1 MNTTVIHILFKNFT
15 FVFNKSEKAYN
26 LNTGFLPVGNY
37 NFIAKTTFNK
47 TDLVSKG
54 SFAVQPLQLEGMQ
67 TTANHQ
73 LLHLL
78 SQQSG
83 GRMVYPSAIAS
94 IATQIK
100 KSELIK
106 PIIYTTHKTTPAI
119 NLKWIFFL
127 LLILLSIE
135 WFIRKYAGGD

>member
-1 MNTTVIHILFKNFT
+1 
-15 FVFNKSEKAYN
+15 
-26 LNTGFLPVGNY
+26 LPVGNY

-83 GRMVYPSAIAS
+83 GSMVYPSNIAS
-94 IATQIK
+94 IASQIK

-106 PIIYTTHKTTPAI
+106 PIIYTTLKTTPAI
-119 NLKWIFFL
+119 NLKWIFWRE
-127 LLILLSIE
+127 ILRVHLEAMAKFMNFTHLGIAI
-135 WFIRKYAGGD
+135 F